1 METENIKIKNVY
13 QGANV
18 RKLRQL
24 VGMKQTTFG
33 EMLGMNQQS
42 VSCLGQKRVI
52 ESNTFQTESSNV
64 GMVENQRD
72 NIVNH
77 PVDQQ
82 MALNKEQASLY
93 ERMLAIEKEKNAL
106 LEELLKEKQVRV
118 RCAELFTTTV
128 FVVVKTVVVET
139 FKIRPICVIRE
150 PGSLFMI

>member
-1 METENIKIKNVY
+1 METENIKTKNVH

-42 VSCLGQKRVI
+42 VSRLEQKRVLEEDTLFKVANILHVAPDIIRNLEENPTSIVI
-52 ESNTFQTESSNV
+52 ENNTFQTGSSNV
-64 GMVENQRD
+64 GVVENQRD

-77 PVDQQ
+77 PVDQL

-106 LEELLKEKQVRV
+106 LEKLLKEK
-118 RCAELFTTTV
+118 
-128 FVVVKTVVVET
+128 
-139 FKIRPICVIRE
+139 
-150 PGSLFMI
+150 

>member
-1 METENIKIKNVY
+1 METENIKTKNVH

-42 VSCLGQKRVI
+42 VSRLEQKRVLEEDTLFKVANILHVAPDIIRNLEENPTSIVI
-52 ESNTFQTESSNV
+52 ENNTFQTGISNV
-64 GMVENQRD
+64 GVVENQRD

-77 PVDQQ
+77 PVDQL

-93 ERMLAIEKEKNAL
+93 ERMLTIEKEKNAL
-106 LEELLKEKQVRV
+106 LEKLLKEK
-118 RCAELFTTTV
+118 
-128 FVVVKTVVVET
+128 
-139 FKIRPICVIRE
+139 
-150 PGSLFMI
+150 

>member
-1 METENIKIKNVY
+1 METENIKTKNVH

-42 VSCLGQKRVI
+42 VSRLEQKRVLEEDTLFKVANILHVAPDIIRNLEENPTSIVI
-52 ESNTFQTESSNV
+52 ENNTFQTGSSNV
-64 GMVENQRD
+64 GVVENQRD

-77 PVDQQ
+77 PVDQL

-93 ERMLAIEKEKNAL
+93 ERMLTIEKDKNAL
-106 LEELLKEKQVRV
+106 LEKLLKEK
-118 RCAELFTTTV
+118 
-128 FVVVKTVVVET
+128 
-139 FKIRPICVIRE
+139 
-150 PGSLFMI
+150 

>member
-1 METENIKIKNVY
+1 METENIKTKNVH

-42 VSCLGQKRVI
+42 VSRLEQKRVLEEDTLFKVANILHVATDIIRNLEENPTSIVI
-52 ESNTFQTESSNV
+52 ENNTFQTGSSNV
-64 GMVENQRD
+64 GVVENQRD

-77 PVDQQ
+77 PVDQL

-93 ERMLAIEKEKNAL
+93 ERMLTIEKEKNAL
-106 LEELLKEKQVRV
+106 LEKLLKEK
-118 RCAELFTTTV
+118 
-128 FVVVKTVVVET
+128 
-139 FKIRPICVIRE
+139 
-150 PGSLFMI
+150 

>member
-1 METENIKIKNVY
+1 METENIEIKNVY

>member
-1 METENIKIKNVY
+1 
-13 QGANV
+13 
-18 RKLRQL
+18 
-24 VGMKQTTFG
+24 
-33 EMLGMNQQS
+33 
-42 VSCLGQKRVI
+42 
-52 ESNTFQTESSNV
+52 
-64 GMVENQRD
+64 MVENQRD

-106 LEELLKEKQVRV
+106 
-118 RCAELFTTTV
+118 FTTTV

>member
-52 ESNTFQTESSNV
+52 ESNTFQTGSSNV

>member
-106 LEELLKEKQVRV
+106 LEKLLKEKQVRV
-118 RCAELFTTTV
+118 SCAELFTTTV

>member
-106 LEELLKEKQVRV
+106 LEKLLKEKQVRV

>member
-1 METENIKIKNVY
+1 M
-13 QGANV
+13 
-18 RKLRQL
+18 
-24 VGMKQTTFG
+24 
-33 EMLGMNQQS
+33 
-42 VSCLGQKRVI
+42 GQKRVI

-106 LEELLKEKQVRV
+106 LEKLLKEK
-118 RCAELFTTTV
+118 
-128 FVVVKTVVVET
+128 
-139 FKIRPICVIRE
+139 
-150 PGSLFMI
+150 

>member
-1 METENIKIKNVY
+1 METEIIKIKNVY

-52 ESNTFQTESSNV
+52 ESNTFQTGSSNV

>member
-52 ESNTFQTESSNV
+52 ESNTFQTGSSNV

-150 PGSLFMI
+150 PGS